1 MTCEG
6 FVHQP
11 GGCSSVKLLGF
22 TCLNRDGKEEEPSNG
37 QAPCRGFFFQK
48 PAKMEIGP
56 SVLEA
61 YAHTAPDAQRGV

>member
-22 TCLNRDGKEEEPSNG
+22 TCFIKIFYLKV
-37 QAPCRGFFFQK
+37 CVHK
-48 PAKMEIGP
+48 PISVITYKVAIIGGNFMTF
-56 SVLEA
+56 
-61 YAHTAPDAQRGV
+61 Y